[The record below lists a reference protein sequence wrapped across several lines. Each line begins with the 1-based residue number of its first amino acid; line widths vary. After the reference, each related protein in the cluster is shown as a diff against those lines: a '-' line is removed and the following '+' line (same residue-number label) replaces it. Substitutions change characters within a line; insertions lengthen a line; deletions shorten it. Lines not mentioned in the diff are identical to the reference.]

1 MNRVRSPPRAG
12 ATLGRPHGA
21 HDSHTSAAV
30 APTLQMRER
39 RTEKLK

>member
-21 HDSHTSAAV
+21 HNRHTSAAV
-30 APTLQMRER
+30 TPTLQMRER